1 MSRTLIFC
9 LIEEIEENG
18 NKKRAEKGM
27 RRSEKKEKV
36 VTHSTLLVMIHL
48 DELSGRILMVLLR
61 YVPILSENIFKN

>member
-9 LIEEIEENG
+9 LIEENG

-27 RRSEKKEKV
+27 RRSEEKKV
-36 VTHSTLLVMIHL
+36 VTHSGLLVMIHL
-48 DELSGRILMVLLR
+48 DELCERILMVLLR

>member
-9 LIEEIEENG
+9 LIEENG
-18 NKKRAEKGM
+18 NKKRAEEGM
-27 RRSEKKEKV
+27 RRSEEKV